1 MGISLD
7 GQRIAPLPLIS
18 GHKIMKLV
26 LPYPPSLN
34 HLYATYRGNRI
45 LSVRGKEFKNEVLAL
60 CLQKRLRPV
69 DGDVMVTF
77 TAYRPKKQGDL
88 DNLIKIIQDS
98 LKGSAWH
105 DDKQVVEIHAY
116 RRDDKLNPR
125 VEIEISE
132 V

>member
-1 MGISLD
+1 
-7 GQRIAPLPLIS
+7 
-18 GHKIMKLV
+18 MKLV

-45 LSVRGKEFKNEVLAL
+45 LSERGKGFKKDVLAL
-60 CLQKRLRPV
+60 CLQGRLKPL
-69 DGDVMVTF
+69 DGDVRVTF

-88 DNLIKIIQDS
+88 DNVIKIIQDS

-116 RRDDKLNPR
+116 RKDDKDNPR
-125 VEIEISE
+125 VEIEIQE